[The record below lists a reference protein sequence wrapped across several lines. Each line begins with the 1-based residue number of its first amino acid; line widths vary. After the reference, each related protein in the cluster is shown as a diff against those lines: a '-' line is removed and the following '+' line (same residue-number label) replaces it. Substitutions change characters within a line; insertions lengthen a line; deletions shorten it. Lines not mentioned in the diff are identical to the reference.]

1 MSQKLKPEFA
11 VISRWL
17 HKHWDPI
24 GCGVPEDEYDSY
36 ALPVF
41 GMLYHGASPEE
52 VAARLSEFQDMM
64 GLPKPADALLPIA
77 RKLIADF
84 PLASR

>member
-1 MSQKLKPEFA
+1 MSPKLKPEVA

-36 ALPVF
+36 ALPLY
-41 GMLYHGASPEE
+41 GMLFHGASPEE
-52 VAARLSEFQDMM
+52 VAARLSEYQDMM
-64 GLPKPADALLPIA
+64 GMPKHADELLPVA
-77 RKLIADF
+77 EQLIAAF
-84 PLASR
+84 PNLSR